1 MVASRFHYWPRS
13 RPDNGRAAHRII
25 LTYEAEAQSVTSDAI
40 VKKIL
45 NAVPVP

>member
-1 MVASRFHYWPRS
+1 MLRH
-13 RPDNGRAAHRII
+13 HII
-25 LTYEAEAQSVTSDAI
+25 LTYEAEAQSVTGDAI

>member
-1 MVASRFHYWPRS
+1 MR
-13 RPDNGRAAHRII
+13 HRII
-25 LTYEAEAQSVTSDAI
+25 LTYESEAQSVTSDAI

>member
-1 MVASRFHYWPRS
+1 MKTIH
-13 RPDNGRAAHRII
+13 PDVLCHRII

-40 VKKIL
+40 VRKIL